1 MRAHLST
8 VSRGYHD
15 NTLIQT
21 YESGVVAIDTLMHG
35 REGITAVYYLPGEH
49 PALIETGP
57 GSSIEATR
65 QGLAEAGVDRIDW
78 IVVTHIHLDHAGAVG
93 HLAEQFPDAVIVVR
107 EEGAPHLIDPS
118 RLWASAAR
126 LYPDMEKMWGEMIPV
141 HQDRIRAVS
150 EDGPVADL
158 GGRELHAYY
167 APGHAKH
174 HMALFETTNGD
185 LFTGDAIGVYLPD
198 AGRIRP
204 ATPPPEFDLEV
215 SLATIEK
222 LRSLKPKR
230 VFPTHFGQV
239 PSPDAAFDEAGEQYT
254 RWVAMAEEVF
264 AKGGDQSQI
273 AEAFRAKRQEFYPDL
288 STEAIDKLEQT
299 TSYELNAA
307 GIFRYLTKR
316 A

>member
-1 MRAHLST
+1 MIHN
-8 VSRGYHD
+8 YD
-15 NTLIQT
+15 N
-21 YESGVVAIDTLMHG
+21 GVVGIDTFMHG
-35 REGITAVYYLPGEH
+35 RAGITAAYYLPGQR

-65 QGLAEAGVDRIDW
+65 RGLEEAGVTSLDW

-93 HLAEQFPDAVIVVR
+93 HLTEQFPGATVVVR
-107 EEGAPHLIDPS
+107 EEGASHLVDPS

-126 LYPDMEKMWGEMIPV
+126 LYPDMETLWGKMIPV
-141 HQDRIRAVS
+141 PEKRIRVVS

-158 GGRELHAYY
+158 GGRELHTVY

-174 HMALFETTNGD
+174 HMALYVPTNGD
-185 LFTGDAIGVYLPD
+185 LFTGDAIGVYLPE
-198 AGRIRP
+198 AGGLIRP

-222 LRSLKPKR
+222 LRALKPKR

-239 PSPDAAFDEAGEQYT
+239 ADPDAAFDEARDEYT
-254 RWVAMAEEVF
+254 KWVLVAEEVF
-264 AKGGDQSQI
+264 SKGGDQSQI
-273 AEAFRAKRQEFYPDL
+273 AETFKAKREEFYPGF
-288 STEAIDKLEQT
+288 SAEALDKFERT

-316 A
+316 PSL

>member
-1 MRAHLST
+1 MIHT
-8 VSRGYHD
+8 YD
-15 NTLIQT
+15 N
-21 YESGVVAIDTLMHG
+21 GVVAIDTFMHG

-57 GSSIEATR
+57 GSSIEATKR
-65 QGLAEAGVDRIDW
+65 GLAEAGVERLDW
-78 IVVTHIHLDHAGAVG
+78 IVVTHVHLDHAGAVG
-93 HLAEQFPDAVIVVR
+93 HLAEQFPDATVVVR
-107 EEGAPHLIDPS
+107 QEGAPHLVDPS
-118 RLWASAAR
+118 RLWASASR
-126 LYPDMEKMWGEMIPV
+126 LYPDMEKMWGRMIPV
-141 HQDRIRAVS
+141 PEDRIRAVS

-158 GGRELHAYY
+158 GGRELHASY

-174 HMALFETTNGD
+174 HMAVYEPANGD
-185 LFTGDAIGVYLPD
+185 LFTGDAIGVYLSE

-215 SLATIEK
+215 SLSTIEK
-222 LRSLKPKR
+222 LRALKPKR

-239 PSPDAAFDEAGEQYT
+239 PDPDAAFDEAADEYT
-254 RWVAMAEEVF
+254 KWVSLAERVF

-273 AEAFRAKRQEFYPDL
+273 AEAFQAKRQEFYPDL
-288 STEAIDKLEQT
+288 SPEALDKFERT

-316 A
+316 T